1 MDLKNTN
8 EYARANG
15 FSELSYEKNEKEI
28 NDVLPCIWEYL
39 EHFDLSDE
47 AVPEDQWKALIE
59 YLDKKAEKEYNGPPV
74 KTTHEK
80 NDVNQ

>member
-59 YLDKKAEKEYNGPPV
+59 YLDKKAEKES
-74 KTTHEK
+74 
-80 NDVNQ
+80 